1 MFTQR
6 GDLKLN
12 FYSMKLNNDY
22 LLREIAGEKV
32 IIMQS
37 NKTMDMTKIIS
48 LNTTSEYL
56 WQYLQNKEFS
66 LNDVVDALYSKYNVS
81 REQAESDATAWVEK
95 LLNLSLIY
103 V

>member
-1 MFTQR
+1 
-6 GDLKLN
+6 
-12 FYSMKLNNDY
+12 MKLNNDY

-37 NKTMDMTKIIS
+37 DKMLDMTKIIS

>member
-37 NKTMDMTKIIS
+37 DKMLDMTK
-48 LNTTSEYL
+48 
-56 WQYLQNKEFS
+56 
-66 LNDVVDALYSKYNVS
+66 LYH
-81 REQAESDATAWVEK
+81 
-95 LLNLSLIY
+95 LILPRNIY
-103 V
+103 GNIYKTKSSH